1 MMVRRKVSSKKTSAG
16 YKIDVWVKDGRHVKP
31 LLRVIERY
39 FVEADKVLNKQS
51 DLRDGGDVEGFVN
64 DVKHARVLDG

>member
-39 FVEADKVLNKQS
+39 FVEADKMVDGQK
-51 DLRDGGDVEGFVN
+51 DLEAGVDWDEHIRN
-64 DVKHARVLDG
+64 LRNARVLYD

>member
-39 FVEADKVLNKQS
+39 FVEAEKVLNGQR
-51 DLRDGGDVEGFVN
+51 DLRDAEDVI
-64 DVKHARVLDG
+64 